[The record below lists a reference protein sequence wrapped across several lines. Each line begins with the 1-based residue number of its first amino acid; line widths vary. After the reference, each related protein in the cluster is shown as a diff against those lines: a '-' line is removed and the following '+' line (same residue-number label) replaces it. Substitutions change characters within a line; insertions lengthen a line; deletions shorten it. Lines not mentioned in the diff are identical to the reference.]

1 MATLLLHHIHTLI
14 TMDDTIGD
22 LSDAAILIRDGVIVR
37 IGTSDALADETAD
50 RTISLSG
57 HIVIP
62 GMVNTHHHMFQSL
75 TRVMAQTHEL
85 FDWLRTLYPIWSRI
99 TAEAIYIS
107 AKLAMAELLLSGCT
121 TSSDHLYLY
130 PNDSRLDDEV
140 RAAREIGMRFHAARG
155 AMSLG
160 ESKGGLPPDTLVE
173 GEESILKDMRR
184 VVETF
189 HDKKRHAM
197 LRVVIAPCSPF
208 TVSQDLMRESALL
221 ARAYGVS
228 MHTHLAETRLDVAYS
243 LEHYGLLPGDYA
255 RELNWVG
262 DDVWHA
268 HCVCLNDRE
277 IATFARTGTG
287 IAHCPTSNMR
297 LASGIA
303 PIRKM
308 LDAKVKIGLGVDGS
322 ASNDGGH
329 LLNEARMALLL
340 QRVGGDPAG
349 LSAREALTLATRG
362 GASVLGRDDIGHLAP
377 GMSGDLV
384 AYRLD
389 HPTFA
394 GAQHDPAAALVFC
407 QPPNVDLS
415 VIDGK
420 VVIEDGHLKTVDLPV
435 LVEKHN
441 AVSRMLIRGDETR

>member
-155 AMSLG
+155 
-160 ESKGGLPPDTLVE
+160 
-173 GEESILKDMRR
+173 
-184 VVETF
+184 
-189 HDKKRHAM
+189 
-197 LRVVIAPCSPF
+197 
-208 TVSQDLMRESALL
+208 
-221 ARAYGVS
+221 
-228 MHTHLAETRLDVAYS
+228 
-243 LEHYGLLPGDYA
+243 
-255 RELNWVG
+255 
-262 DDVWHA
+262 
-268 HCVCLNDRE
+268 
-277 IATFARTGTG
+277 
-287 IAHCPTSNMR
+287 
-297 LASGIA
+297 
-303 PIRKM
+303 
-308 LDAKVKIGLGVDGS
+308 
-322 ASNDGGH
+322 
-329 LLNEARMALLL
+329 
-340 QRVGGDPAG
+340 
-349 LSAREALTLATRG
+349 
-362 GASVLGRDDIGHLAP
+362 
-377 GMSGDLV
+377 
-384 AYRLD
+384 
-389 HPTFA
+389 
-394 GAQHDPAAALVFC
+394 
-407 QPPNVDLS
+407 
-415 VIDGK
+415 
-420 VVIEDGHLKTVDLPV
+420 
-435 LVEKHN
+435 
-441 AVSRMLIRGDETR
+441 